1 MSMEIPPPPDP
12 RALMAEFD
20 LGAKKSFGQT
30 FLRDQNM
37 LHVSADAAKRRA
49 PNNVVVEI
57 GAGLGALT
65 YHLLAVGLRVIAIER
80 DRDLVPIL
88 QREFAWAGDRLTI
101 REMDAAKLNYQALA
115 EELGGPVTMAGNLPY
130 QISSRLLVA
139 LAEAD
144 ASIHASVVMVQKEVA
159 ERVVAVPRTKEYG
172 LLSVLTQ
179 FTFDGEFV
187 RIVPPEAL
195 CGLSRVCRCL
205 EPEAETFEQDEVAG
219 AIGCANSFSTRV
231 RHFVACS
238 QIVTNCAA
246 KKRLNLS
253 RKQFYRRCR
262 AGEILHGYV
271 ALGKV
276 LRELFRR
283 LRERCAVMA
292 KKGKR
297 PKRPQDIMGNVQK
310 KKGCRRVL
318 ITSSRKWIKSTES

>member
-20 LGAKKSFGQT
+20 LGAKKSFGQN

-37 LHVSADAAKRRA
+37 LHVIADAAKRRA

-65 YHLLAVGLRVIAIER
+65 YHLLAAGLRVIAIER

-88 QREFAWAGDRLTI
+88 EREFAWAGDRLTI
-101 REMDAAKLNYQALA
+101 REMDAAKLDYQALA

-139 LAEAD
+139 LAEAND
-144 ASIHASVVMVQKEVA
+144 SIHASVVMVQKEVA

-187 RIVPPEAL
+187 RIVPPEAFVPRPKVVSAVIAL
-195 CGLSRVCRCL
+195 NRKQ
-205 EPEAETFEQDEVAG
+205 ATFEQDEVAG
-219 AIGCANSFSTRV
+219 AIEAARTAFSTRRKTLRRV
-231 RHFVACS
+231 LANRYKLRS
-238 QIVTNCAA
+238 EEAA
-246 KKRLNLS
+246 KLIAES
-253 RKQFYRRCR
+253 GFTDDVR
-262 AGEILHGYV
+262 AEEIDLHGYV

-276 LRELFRR
+276 RR
-283 LRERCAVMA
+283 KFVSDASA
-292 KKGKR
+292 QK
-297 PKRPQDIMGNVQK
+297 DVQ
-310 KKGCRRVL
+310 
-318 ITSSRKWIKSTES
+318 

>member
-20 LGAKKSFGQT
+20 LGAKKSFGQN

-37 LHVSADAAKRRA
+37 LHVIADAAKRRA

-187 RIVPPEAL
+187 RIVPPEAFVPRPKVVSAVIAL
-195 CGLSRVCRCL
+195 NRKQ
-205 EPEAETFEQDEVAG
+205 ETFEQDEVAG
-219 AIGCANSFSTRV
+219 AIEAARTAFSTRRKTLRRV
-231 RHFVACS
+231 LANRYKLRS
-238 QIVTNCAA
+238 EEAA
-246 KKRLNLS
+246 KLIAES
-253 RKQFYRRCR
+253 GFTDDVR
-262 AGEILHGYV
+262 AEEIDLHGYV

-276 LRELFRR
+276 LRKFVSD
-283 LRERCAVMA
+283 ASA
-292 KKGKR
+292 QK
-297 PKRPQDIMGNVQK
+297 DVQ
-310 KKGCRRVL
+310 
-318 ITSSRKWIKSTES
+318 

>member
-1 MSMEIPPPPDP
+1 
-12 RALMAEFD
+12 MAEFD
-20 LGAKKSFGQT
+20 LGAKKSFGQN

-37 LHVSADAAKRRA
+37 LHVIADAAKRRA

-159 ERVVAVPRTKEYG
+159 ERVIAVPRTKEYG

-187 RIVPPEAL
+187 RIVPPEAFVPRPKVVSAVIAL
-195 CGLSRVCRCL
+195 NRKQ
-205 EPEAETFEQDEVAG
+205 ETFEQDEVAG
-219 AIGCANSFSTRV
+219 AIEAARTAFSTRRKTLRRV
-231 RHFVACS
+231 LANRYKLRS
-238 QIVTNCAA
+238 EEAA
-246 KKRLNLS
+246 KLIAES
-253 RKQFYRRCR
+253 GFADDVR
-262 AGEILHGYV
+262 AEEIDLHGYV

-276 LRELFRR
+276 LRKFVSD
-283 LRERCAVMA
+283 ASA
-292 KKGKR
+292 QK
-297 PKRPQDIMGNVQK
+297 DVQ
-310 KKGCRRVL
+310 
-318 ITSSRKWIKSTES
+318 

>member
-20 LGAKKSFGQT
+20 LGAKKSFGQN

-37 LHVSADAAKRRA
+37 LHVIADAAKRRA

-187 RIVPPEAL
+187 RIVPPEAFVPRPKVVSAVIAL
-195 CGLSRVCRCL
+195 NRKQ
-205 EPEAETFEQDEVAG
+205 ATFEQDEVAG
-219 AIGCANSFSTRV
+219 AIEAARTAFSTRRKTLRRV
-231 RHFVACS
+231 LANRYKLRS
-238 QIVTNCAA
+238 EEAA
-246 KKRLNLS
+246 KLIAESGFTDDVRAEEIDLN
-253 RKQFYRRCR
+253 
-262 AGEILHGYV
+262 GYG

-276 LRELFRR
+276 LRKFVSD
-283 LRERCAVMA
+283 ASA
-292 KKGKR
+292 QK
-297 PKRPQDIMGNVQK
+297 DVQ
-310 KKGCRRVL
+310 
-318 ITSSRKWIKSTES
+318 

>member
-20 LGAKKSFGQT
+20 LGAKKSFGQN

-37 LHVSADAAKRRA
+37 LHVIADAAKRRA

-65 YHLLAVGLRVIAIER
+65 YHLLAAGLRVIAIER

-88 QREFAWAGDRLTI
+88 EREFAWAGDRLTI
-101 REMDAAKLNYQALA
+101 REMDAAKLDYQALA

-139 LAEAD
+139 LAEAND
-144 ASIHASVVMVQKEVA
+144 SIHASVVMVQKEVA

-187 RIVPPEAL
+187 RIVPPEAFVPRPKVVSAVIAL
-195 CGLSRVCRCL
+195 NRKQ
-205 EPEAETFEQDEVAG
+205 ETFDQDEVVG
-219 AIGCANSFSTRV
+219 AIEAARTAFSTRRKTLRRV
-231 RHFVACS
+231 LANRYKLRS
-238 QIVTNCAA
+238 EEAA
-246 KKRLNLS
+246 KLIVES
-253 RKQFYRRCR
+253 GFTDDVR
-262 AGEILHGYV
+262 AEEIDLHGYV

-276 LRELFRR
+276 LRKFVSGAPAR
-283 LRERCAVMA
+283 
-292 KKGKR
+292 K
-297 PKRPQDIMGNVQK
+297 DVQ
-310 KKGCRRVL
+310 
-318 ITSSRKWIKSTES
+318 